1 MKNIARGE
9 KISKMKSLKIIL
21 ICFAGLAIILGTF
34 KVSKNIIENRNSRYT
49 PQNPLTTKAI
59 KTNKDAAYPTDIDSM
74 ISRSVNGIKEITL
87 PVKYEKNYT
96 IYNGKLYV
104 TLTKGSTWIQ
114 VPNDD
119 YLGYASVDKYLSTV
133 SQSSIYVSSKK
144 IAVIYGGRGSENICI
159 ITTIDKGKSWSV
171 GSISKTANHKLQ
183 KGYDKMY
190 IDFLDDNKTGYIAT
204 ISNKGAANE
213 KDHAYRSVN
222 SGVTWDDVNIKD
234 KFYHEI
240 MVRFGL

>member
-1 MKNIARGE
+1 
-9 KISKMKSLKIIL
+9 MKSLKIIL

-34 KVSKNIIENRNSRYT
+34 KVSKNIIENRNSSYIAK
-49 PQNPLTTKAI
+49 NPLATETN

-74 ISRSVNGIKEITL
+74 ISGSVNGINEKTL

-96 IYNGKLYV
+96 IYQGKLYV
-104 TLTKGSTWIQ
+104 TQNKGKTWLQ
-114 VPNDD
+114 VPNDS

-144 IAVIYGGRGSENICI
+144 IAVIYGGRGPENICI

-171 GSISKTANHKLQ
+171 GSISKTANHNLQ

-190 IDFLDDNKTGYIAT
+190 INFLDDNKTGYIVT
-204 ISNKGAANE
+204 TGDKGAAKE
-213 KDHAYRSVN
+213 EDHAYRSVN
-222 SGVTWDDVNIKD
+222 SGVTWDNVNIKD
-234 KFYHEI
+234 KLYHEI